1 LKTVR
6 LTHALLVTA
15 ALALAGPAFA
25 QDSAPASSAA
35 ANDQAAPPASAAA
48 PASSATPADTKTSSA
63 PQATG
68 GIDAPPSGKGRI
80 VFYRPFATGFVIGC
94 GVHENGAKISS
105 LPAGKYF
112 VRDFDPGV
120 HTFLV
125 ESEAKDTLR
134 MEVEAGET
142 YYVKCSI
149 AMGIIMGRPNLS
161 PSDKASF
168 DSKAKGLKLEESKS

>member
-1 LKTVR
+1 MNTR
-6 LTHALLVTA
+6 LPHALLVAA
-15 ALALAGPAFA
+15 ALMLAAPAHA
-25 QDSAPASSAA
+25 QDAAPAPGAA
-35 ANDQAAPPASAAA
+35 DQAAPPASSAPAQPAA
-48 PASSATPADTKTSSA
+48 PAPAAPSTPAPKGVIT
-63 PQATG
+63 
-68 GIDAPPSGKGRI
+68 IDAPPSGKGRI
-80 VFYRPFATGFVIGC
+80 VFYRPFATGFAIGC
-94 GVHENGAKISS
+94 GVHENGAKLSS

-112 VRDFDPGV
+112 FMDFDPGV

-149 AMGIIMGRPNLS
+149 AMGILMGRPNLA

-168 DSKAKGLKLEESKS
+168 DSKAKGLKLEVTKS